1 MGAKP
6 GNKNAQKGHSPA
18 TTQLAFRCTPKQRK
32 AVERA
37 AKRQGV
43 TLSEWL
49 NRAVSA
55 QLDAKTPQ

>member
-1 MGAKP
+1 MGAAK
-6 GNKNAQKGHSPA
+6 GNKNAQRGHVPA
-18 TTQLAFRCTPKQRK
+18 TTQLAFRCTADRRK

-55 QLDAKTPQ
+55 QLDAKMPQ